1 MVDLGPCRIVEAQG
15 SDVGPFLH
23 RLLTADLATL
33 PVGGVRRTAR
43 LDDRGRIQGV
53 ASVARTEAS
62 RWWIVPDDGAGD
74 AWWTFLDTYLFSE
87 AVELRVVDVHLSWR
101 EEGRPG
107 VDEVDGLP
115 RLPHLTTPS
124 GGHELATINRCDGGG
139 RSVLDLSRI
148 RAGRPRWPVDA
159 PPSALPHEMGWVD
172 ELVAFGKGCYIGQE
186 AVHRIAVRGGV
197 KRVLVGLALDGPAEV
212 GSPVR
217 VAGVEV
223 GRLGSSERDGDGF
236 VALAVV
242 RKPHDAVGTEV
253 DVAGVAGRV
262 VRLPMA

>member
-1 MVDLGPCRIVEAQG
+1 MIDLGPGRIVEAKG
-15 SDVGPFLH
+15 ADVGPFLH
-23 RLLTADLATL
+23 RLLTADLAGL

-43 LDDRGRIQGV
+43 LDDRGRLQGV
-53 ASVARTEAS
+53 ATVARTGPA
-62 RWWIVPDDGAGD
+62 RWWIVPDDGSGD

-101 EEGRPG
+101 DGSIDAA
-107 VDEVDGLP
+107 DEIDGLP

-124 GGHELATINRCDGGG
+124 GGHEVAMAQPVEGGD
-139 RSVLDLSRI
+139 RHVLERARI
-148 RAGRPRWPVDA
+148 RAGRPRWPLDA

-172 ELVAFGKGCYIGQE
+172 EVVAFGKGCYIGQE

-197 KRVLVGLALDGPAEV
+197 KRTLVGLALRGRPEV
-212 GSPVR
+212 GSAVR
-217 VAGVEV
+217 VGGADI
-223 GRLGSSERDGDGF
+223 GRVGSSEPDGDGY

-242 RKPHDAVGTEV
+242 RKPNDTVGTEV